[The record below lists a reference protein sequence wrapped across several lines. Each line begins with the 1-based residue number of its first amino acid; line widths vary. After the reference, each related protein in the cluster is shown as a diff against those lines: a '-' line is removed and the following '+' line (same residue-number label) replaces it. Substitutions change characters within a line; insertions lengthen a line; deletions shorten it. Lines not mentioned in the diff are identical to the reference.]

1 VRDNGWLTIRIWEQ
15 QTVPTVTA
23 AIADARQAVE
33 NRGISATDGTDMLRS
48 LQVLLSK
55 LDILQKIVESAS
67 KVLLNDLL
75 NTNLSL
81 IFTLVQIHPY
91 IALVWQVTSSLYKV
105 ILQELVH
112 IGLSLNIRLRL

>member
-1 VRDNGWLTIRIWEQ
+1 MRDNGWLTIRIWEQ

-33 NRGISATDGTDMLRS
+33 NRGISATDGMDMLRS
-48 LQVLLSK
+48 LRVLLSK

-112 IGLSLNIRLRL
+112 IGLSLNI